1 MSRPKAGIRPSGVKR
16 NRVAE
21 QERRVIAVS
30 DSLTRISPACVPID
44 SESAAVRVRASI
56 GAHEPAVA
64 LLAAAWAV
72 SQGDELAGR
81 LG

>member
-1 MSRPKAGIRPSGVKR
+1 MILDLDIYRPLDSKTPS
-16 NRVAE
+16 A
-21 QERRVIAVS
+21 
-30 DSLTRISPACVPID
+30 
-44 SESAAVRVRASI
+44 RVRASN
-56 GAHEPAVA
+56 GAHEPAAA